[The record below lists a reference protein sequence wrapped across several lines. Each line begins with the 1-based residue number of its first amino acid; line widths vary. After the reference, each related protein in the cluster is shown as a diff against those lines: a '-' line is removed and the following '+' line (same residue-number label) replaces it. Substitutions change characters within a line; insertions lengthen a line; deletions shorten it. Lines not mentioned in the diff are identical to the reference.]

1 MHPLIRRWSTEDVAP
16 SQRFAYYSEAL
27 STALT
32 PMLVSA
38 PAEVADAFRA
48 ETRSAMLGSIA
59 VLRQTGEIST
69 AYRGAAEIARSAERS
84 FHLIVNLIAPWDVE
98 HRGRVR
104 LAPGDAIFTDS
115 NFGHFLDL
123 PRPYECVNLKFTEE
137 WVRQWVPV
145 PAVLTGRTIPAR
157 APWARALTAFVSQLT
172 PEFVVSAPLPHAVL
186 ADQVGALLALVAT
199 EMSATRDGPSRPVR
213 DVRARIQDLVTE
225 RCSDPELSASVVAAV
240 LGVSP
245 RTVHRVLAACGTTFG
260 AQLMD
265 ARVALALR
273 MLESPLFHR
282 VTTAEIGRRAGF
294 SDASH
299 FVRVVRSRCKRTP
312 LQVRRDA
319 GIRSDAERASPTP
332 APVLPPG

>member
-1 MHPLIRRWSTEDVAP
+1 MEPG
-16 SQRFAYYSEAL
+16 QRFAYYSEAL

-32 PMLVSA
+32 PMRVSA
-38 PAEVADAFRA
+38 PTEVAGAFNA
-48 ETRSAMLGSIA
+48 ETRSTALGAIA
-59 VLRQTGEIST
+59 ALRQTGGISNVH
-69 AYRGAAEIARSAERS
+69 RGAAEIARSSERS
-84 FHLIVNLIAPWDVE
+84 FHLIINLIAPWDIE

-115 NFGHFLDL
+115 NFGHYLDL

-145 PAVLTGRTIPAR
+145 PAVLTGRPIPAR
-157 APWARALTAFVSQLT
+157 APWAQALASFVAQLT
-172 PEFVVSAPLPHAVL
+172 PEFIVAAPVPHAIL
-186 ADQVGALLALVAT
+186 ADQVGALLALVAA
-199 EMSATRDGPSRPVR
+199 EMSSTRDEASRPVR

-225 RCSDPELSASVVAAV
+225 RCSDPALSASVVAAA

-245 RTVHRVLAACGTTFG
+245 RTVHRVLAACGATFG
-260 AQLMD
+260 ALLMD
-265 ARVALALR
+265 SRVTLALR

-299 FVRVVRSRCKRTP
+299 FVRVVRSRCQRTP
-312 LQVRRDA
+312 LQIRRDA
-319 GIRSDAERASPTP
+319 GIRGETDRAEATLG
-332 APVLPPG
+332 AVLPAS